1 MTFSKCYFLKRDNE
15 KIKQARER
23 EEKLMVT
30 AWYEMVSVFFMLKLT
45 LITIELT
52 QGGFVMFYSQIGSS
66 IRAAPIGLYS

>member
-52 QGGFVMFYSQIGSS
+52 QGGFVMFYSQIRSS